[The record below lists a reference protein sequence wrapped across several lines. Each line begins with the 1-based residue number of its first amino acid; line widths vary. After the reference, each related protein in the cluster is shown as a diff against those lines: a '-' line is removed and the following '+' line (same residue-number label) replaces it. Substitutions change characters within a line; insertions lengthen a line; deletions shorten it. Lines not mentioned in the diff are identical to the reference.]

1 MKMPSIIRNWDE
13 SQRASAVK
21 IFGLCVAALALFI
34 LIATISYLLHWKQD
48 MSFVPGEAVANA
60 AGTLGYRTGK
70 FLVCDFLGLGSF
82 ALLVILV
89 AIAVRLLTG
98 KLGVSLV
105 KTVLLAVSGAFVASL
120 LLAFIGKLAGLEN
133 AFGGGLGGAC
143 GAAVVD
149 AGVLVLGPFVTA
161 IVILL
166 LVALWLFF
174 TSSRFNQWL
183 AGLWSRKEN
192 PEPDNPE
199 AEKEE
204 EPRRGIWRK
213 PKPVIVP
220 GEPDEPEIQEIP
232 EKPDYPEV
240 PDLPAHT
247 VLTI

>member
-21 IFGLCVAALALFI
+21 ILGLCTAAFALFI
-34 LIATISYLLHWKQD
+34 LISTVSYLLHWKQD

-60 AGTLGYRTGK
+60 GGTLGYRTGK
-70 FLVCDFLGLGSF
+70 FLVCDFLGFGSF

-98 KLGVSLV
+98 KWGASLI
-105 KTVLLAVSGAFVASL
+105 KTVLLTLSGAFVASL

-149 AGVLVLGPFVTA
+149 AGILVLGPFVTA

-174 TSSRFNQWL
+174 TSSRFNLWL
-183 AGLWSRKEN
+183 AGLWTRR
-192 PEPDNPE
+192 
-199 AEKEE
+199 EK
-204 EPRRGIWRK
+204 
-213 PKPVIVP
+213 
-220 GEPDEPEIQEIP
+220 P
-232 EKPDYPEV
+232 EKPEKPEV
-240 PDLPAHT
+240 RVIPARPA
-247 VLTI
+247 VKPLVPEPEPEPEP